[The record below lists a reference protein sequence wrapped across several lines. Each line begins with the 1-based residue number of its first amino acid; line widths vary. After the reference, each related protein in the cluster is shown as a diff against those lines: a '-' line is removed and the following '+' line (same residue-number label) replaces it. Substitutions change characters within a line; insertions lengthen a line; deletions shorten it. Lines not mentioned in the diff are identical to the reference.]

1 MKIHQ
6 MVRPIVSNSKQILK
20 DELPSQNEAPTEASL
35 HAPKVLPKKMIQ
47 RASNASKSTLKVCL
61 PTMNLRLTQ
70 C

>member
-1 MKIHQ
+1 
-6 MVRPIVSNSKQILK
+6 MVRPKVINSKLILK

-47 RASNASKSTLKVCL
+47 WAFDASKSTPKICL